1 MTATVSAVRHSPLV
15 ALICSVA
22 LLGAA
27 CTSGEPETID
37 DAATTTE
44 AGSTETSVEDV
55 APEPESED
63 PADEVT
69 VDPSSQTG
77 GFEPAALEWS
87 SCETFECATLLV
99 PLDYSDP
106 DGEQIEIA
114 MTRSATSGADRIG
127 SVLLNPGGPGGS
139 GVDYLQTA
147 ALTLPSGLSSRFDL
161 VSFDPRGVGQ
171 SSSVDCSLDLDDA
184 IDVFEDGDTAAWAA
198 LLEEEKEL
206 FTSCT
211 GLDLTPYLGTNNAAR
226 DMDVMR
232 EALGDEKLTYI
243 GYSYGTRLGAAY
255 AELFPENVRAL
266 VLDAAVLP
274 DNDGSKLDAAQ
285 AGGFDLAFNNFSTA
299 CDADTDC
306 ILQDIGPTI
315 EVYEG
320 LLAEIEDVGPLPV
333 DGGRQLTQGELT
345 YGVLAS
351 LYSVESWPILAEG
364 LFVADTLGDGTILQ
378 FLADSLLDRQAD
390 GTYSN
395 SNEANNFIN
404 CADDPNRGSI
414 EEVRDAAFEI
424 GNLSEYFGGIFRGST
439 GCLTAPD
446 PIDPLII
453 GPADGAPPIL
463 VIGNTGDPATPYEW
477 SVALADTLASGVL
490 YTVEAEGHTAY
501 GSFDCV
507 EADVTTYLVD
517 LTVPSTTECSENATA
532 DFFPPT
538 GESDIDLIIGFF
550 DCLIEEGVDIEP
562 VTTADILADPTG
574 ESLFEGVDPAN
585 PETGAAIF
593 ACQSFLSELG

>member
-1 MTATVSAVRHSPLV
+1 MRHSRFVSLLCCLALV
-15 ALICSVA
+15 A
-22 LLGAA
+22 AA
-27 CTSGEPETID
+27 CTS
-37 DAATTTE
+37 DASDAVGDAVATTE
-44 AGSTETSVEDV
+44 ADSTDAGDV
-55 APEPESED
+55 APDVDPGEAADE
-63 PADEVT
+63 PADTDV
-69 VDPSSQTG
+69 SQTG
-77 GFEPAALEWS
+77 GFVPAELEWS
-87 SCETFECATLLV
+87 DCEAFECATLTV
-99 PLDYSDP
+99 PLDYGDP
-106 DGEQIEIA
+106 AGEQIEIA
-114 MTRSATSGADRIG
+114 MTRAPASGDDRIG
-127 SVLLNPGGPGGS
+127 SVVLNPGGPGGS

-184 IDVFEDGDTAAWAA
+184 IDVFEDGDTAAWAD

-206 FTSCT
+206 YSGCE
-211 GLDLTPYLGTNNAAR
+211 GLDITPFIGTNNAAR

-232 EALGDEKLTYI
+232 QALGDDKLTYI

-274 DNDGSKLDAAQ
+274 DNDGAKLDAAQ
-285 AGGFDLAFNNFSTA
+285 AGGFDLAFTNFATA
-299 CDADTDC
+299 CDADPDC
-306 ILQDIGPTI
+306 ILQDIGPTVG
-315 EVYEG
+315 VYEG
-320 LLAEIEDVGPLPV
+320 LLAEIEEAGPLPV
-333 DGGRQLTQGELT
+333 DGGRQLTEGELT

-364 LFVADTLGDGTILQ
+364 LFVADTLGDGTIIQ

-395 SNEANNFIN
+395 QSEANNFIN
-404 CADDPNRGSI
+404 CADDPNRGTV
-414 EEVRDAAFEI
+414 EDVRQSAFEI
-424 GNLSEYFGGIFRGST
+424 GNLSENFGGIFRSST
-439 GCLTAPD
+439 GCLTSPD

-453 GPADGAPPIL
+453 GPATGAPPIL

-477 SVALADTLASGVL
+477 SVALADTLESGVL
-490 YTVEAEGHTAY
+490 YTVQAEGHTAY

-507 EADVTTYLVD
+507 EADVTAYLVD

-538 GESDIDLIIGFF
+538 GESDLELIIGFF
-550 DCLIEEGVDIEP
+550 DCLIEEGVDVEP
-562 VTTADILADPTG
+562 ITTADILADPSG
-574 ESLFEGVDPAN
+574 EGLFADVDPTD
-585 PETGAAIF
+585 PETGAAIL
-593 ACQSFLSELG
+593 ACQSFLTQLS